1 MESILHDFGI
11 NPLLL
16 SAQVVNFLVLLF
28 ILKKILY
35 KPMLKM
41 LEERKTKIALSMK
54 QAEETRQTLLKTEEE
69 KEKKLIKA
77 TEEAKRIIAE
87 SAEEATHIIQEA
99 HTKAQGDIEEMLKKG
114 QESLNRERELLQQ
127 EMKEELSDIVAIALE
142 KVTGK
147 VLDQKDQKELIE
159 RSIRNLK

>member
-16 SAQVVNFLVLLF
+16 SAQVVNFLILLF

-41 LEERKTKIALSMK
+41 LEERKAKIAQSMK
-54 QAEETRQTLLKTEEE
+54 QAEEIEQTLLRTEEA
-69 KEKKLIKA
+69 KEKKLIRA
-77 TEEAKRIIAE
+77 TEEAKKVIAVATEESTQIIA
-87 SAEEATHIIQEA
+87 EA
-99 HTKAQGDIEEMLKKG
+99 HTKAQSDIEEMLKKG
-114 QESLNRERELLQQ
+114 QQAVNLEREKLQQ
-127 EMKEELSDIVAIALE
+127 EMREELSGIVAMALE

-159 RSIRNLK
+159 RSIRSLK